1 MAAKKKA
8 ASRRST
14 AKAKAKKAKQKKP
27 AAKKAATPKRQAV
40 RKKPKTAARRRKP
53 APVAKAPVRRVPAPS
68 SAALIEIDQR
78 IAIVQNNLRALAE
91 QSSASSGS
99 ATEELLS
106 DRIASQEAELK
117 RLRQERDTLAKG

>member
-14 AKAKAKKAKQKKP
+14 AKAKTKKAKQKP
-27 AAKKAATPKRQAV
+27 AAKKTATPKRQAV

-68 SAALIEIDQR
+68 SAALMEIDQR